1 MYWRIL
7 SCFNRKQTLHFRL
20 VAHQLRRAKCK
31 VVLAVIAH
39 RETQINPPAF
49 GKVISQH
56 NVQQAALPGYIELIN
71 LQGDFKALTRV
82 GIFNDS
88 AAAFRDQPAAEWIF
102 GSRPG
107 RGEVACNL
115 GLMEISG

>member
-20 VAHQLRRAKCK
+20 VAHQLGRAECE

-39 RETQINPPAF
+39 RKTQINPPTF
-49 GKVISQH
+49 GKVIGQH
-56 NVQQAALPGYIELIN
+56 NVQQAALPGHIELVN
-71 LQGDFKALTRV
+71 LQGDLKALAGV

-88 AAAFRDQPAAEWIF
+88 AATFRDQPTAEWIF